1 MKTALKSAVVV
12 AVVIAGAGVRL
23 AWAQLAV
30 NGTIPP
36 GGVPVVVIQATRQR
50 MPSRLLRFKFSAPA
64 PQPGGYTVAFC
75 IGPAAN
81 PCGLSTSYVVQ
92 VPASEERLAVID
104 SNVFT
109 NNVLVAG
116 QGTSVSVPFAVVM
129 E

>member
-1 MKTALKSAVVV
+1 MKRAFKAAVLATVVV
-12 AVVIAGAGVRL
+12 AGTGVPL

-50 MPSRLLRFKFSAPA
+50 TPSHLLRFKFSAPA
-64 PQPGGYTVAFC
+64 PQPGGYAVAFC

-92 VPASEERLAVID
+92 VPAGEERLAVID